1 MTRQQLESRLMIFFF
16 LSLVKKATEKLLR
29 YYYELQQI
37 VIMVVFTFI
46 IEHPGLRNAELT
58 QRSNHTTIEVLV
70 TQIRF
75 QRKFLFSY
83 FLFFIFEVAVT
94 TQLLT
99 CF

>member
-1 MTRQQLESRLMIFFF
+1 MIFFF

-29 YYYELQQI
+29 YYYELRQI

-75 QRKFLFSY
+75 QRKFLFPISY
-83 FLFFIFEVAVT
+83 FLFSSR
-94 TQLLT
+94 
-99 CF
+99 

>member
-1 MTRQQLESRLMIFFF
+1 MIFFF

-29 YYYELQQI
+29 YYYELRQI

-75 QRKFLFSY
+75 HRKFLFDH
-83 FLFFIFEVAVT
+83 FLFSRYV
-94 TQLLT
+94 LKPLPLS
-99 CF
+99 C

>member
-1 MTRQQLESRLMIFFF
+1 MIFFF

-29 YYYELQQI
+29 YYYELRQI
-37 VIMVVFTFI
+37 VIMVVFTLI

-83 FLFFIFEVAVT
+83 FLFFIFEVGFKAVT